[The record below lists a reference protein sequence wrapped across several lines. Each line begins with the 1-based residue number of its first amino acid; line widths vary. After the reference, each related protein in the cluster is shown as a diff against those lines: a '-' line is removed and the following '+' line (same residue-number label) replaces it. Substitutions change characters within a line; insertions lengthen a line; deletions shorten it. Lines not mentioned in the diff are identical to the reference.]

1 MQQLFLNCIF
11 IIAGAAAGALSR
23 YFIVQTLP
31 APVLIVN
38 LAGSFLIGL
47 AYQKFSASF
56 PQHYI
61 HLISTGFLGALT
73 TFSAFSLEVMVGIK
87 AGKIIEI
94 ILYAIASVIACI
106 CACFLGY
113 RLKF

>member
-1 MQQLFLNCIF
+1 MQQIFLNCIF
-11 IIAGAAAGALSR
+11 IIIGAAIGALSR

-31 APVLIVN
+31 SPILIVN
-38 LAGSFLIGL
+38 LVGSFLIGL
-47 AYQKFSASF
+47 AYQKFSSTL
-56 PQHYI
+56 PQQYI

-87 AGKIIEI
+87 AGKILEI
-94 ILYAIASVIACI
+94 ILYAITSVIACI

-113 RLKF
+113 KLKF